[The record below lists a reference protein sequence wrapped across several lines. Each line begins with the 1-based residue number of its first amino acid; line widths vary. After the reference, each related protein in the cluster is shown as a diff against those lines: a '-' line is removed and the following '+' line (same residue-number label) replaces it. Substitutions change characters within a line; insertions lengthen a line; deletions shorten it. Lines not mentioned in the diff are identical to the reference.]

1 MVGNWNNS
9 DYGWQTK
16 KKYHNCVGLI
26 LLDAIY
32 DRKKLDVLRS
42 NCSLYIHGHS
52 AGGTNPS
59 LVEAMYLELPIFA
72 FASGYNEYTTENKA
86 VYFDSRESL
95 IALIRGRKGY
105 DLATLGK
112 NLKLIADKSYRWKTI
127 AEKYKKLILS

>member
-1 MVGNWNNS
+1 
-9 DYGWQTK
+9 
-16 KKYHNCVGLI
+16 
-26 LLDAIY
+26 
-32 DRKKLDVLRS
+32 
-42 NCSLYIHGHS
+42 
-52 AGGTNPS
+52 
-59 LVEAMYLELPIFA
+59 MYLELPIFA